1 MRKHPFAIFLLTI
14 AILITGVISFIQSE
28 SFAGF
33 LKGFVARPLPSDLGI
48 QANFSDLSIGLFPPS
63 VSIRNPK
70 VELSQHNLI
79 NLPPGSTVK
88 AKRIDLRF
96 RLFQMFSGEIRIN
109 EVAVVDGD
117 VNLVLHTP

>member
-1 MRKHPFAIFLLTI
+1 MKKHPFVIFLLAV
-14 AILITGVISFIQSE
+14 AILITGAISFIQSP
-28 SFAGF
+28 SFANM
-33 LKGFVARPLPSDLGI
+33 LKGFVAKHLPADLGI

-79 NLPPGSTVK
+79 SLPPGSTIN

-96 RLFQMFSGEIRIN
+96 RLFQMFGGNIRIN
-109 EVAVVDGD
+109 EVAIVD
-117 VNLVLHTP
+117 